1 MEKEVIIL
9 GTGPTAVQCQYDSEV
24 WGVNGAYQL
33 KYKDPHAKDI
43 FRMDKLFLTHT
54 LFREQGLMNFDVEAM
69 GGLGCPIISMHKIRW
84 LKTYPY
90 PFKRIVRK
98 FKSEFFTSSICYM
111 LAYALDK
118 GYKKLSLYG
127 VDMVTRWEYRLEKGG
142 VEFWL
147 GYAMGL
153 GCEVFIAKG
162 SAVLVTQTG
171 VPYGQFRKIKYDLKQ
186 VDPYGILS
194 GKGGG
199 KNG

>member
-1 MEKEVIIL
+1 MDKEVIIL
-9 GTGPTAVQCQYDSEV
+9 GTGPTAVQCPYDCEV

-33 KYKDPHAKDI
+33 KYKVPNTKDK

-54 LFREQGLMNFDVEAM
+54 LFREEGLMNFDVEAM
-69 GGLGCPIISMHKIRW
+69 TELGCPIISLHKIRW

-90 PFKRIVRK
+90 PYRRIAEK
-98 FKSEFFTSSICYM
+98 FKTEFFTSSIGYM

-118 GYKKLSLYG
+118 QYTKLRLYG
-127 VDMVTRWEYRLEKGG
+127 IDMITRQEYLLEKGG

-153 GCEVFIAKG
+153 GCEVFVAPG

-171 VPYGQFRKIKYDLKQ
+171 KPYAQKIEYDLKM
-186 VDPYGILS
+186 VDPYNLL
-194 GKGGG
+194 KGG
-199 KNG
+199 KK

>member
-1 MEKEVIIL
+1 MVKEVIIL
-9 GTGPTAVQCQYDSEV
+9 GTGPTAVQCPYDGEV

-33 KYKDPHAKDI
+33 KTQDPHARKI

-54 LFREQGLMNFDVEAM
+54 LFREEGLMNFDVDAM
-69 GGLGCPIISMHKIRW
+69 TELGCPIISLHKVRW
-84 LKTYPY
+84 LKTYRYPY
-90 PFKRIVRK
+90 ARIVKK
-98 FKSEFFTSSICYM
+98 FKTEFFTSSIGYM

-118 GYKKLSLYG
+118 KYNKLRLYG
-127 VDMVTRWEYRLEKGG
+127 IDMVTRREYLLEKGG

-153 GCEVFIAKG
+153 GCEIFVAPG

-171 VPYGQFRKIKYDLKQ
+171 RPYAKKIKVDLKM

-194 GKGGG
+194 GKV
-199 KNG
+199 K